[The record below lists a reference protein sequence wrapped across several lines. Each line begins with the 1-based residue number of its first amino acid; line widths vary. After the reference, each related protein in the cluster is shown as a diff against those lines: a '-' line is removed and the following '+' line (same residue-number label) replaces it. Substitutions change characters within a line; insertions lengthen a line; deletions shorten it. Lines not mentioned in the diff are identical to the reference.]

1 MHLTPFLYA
10 FISIPTF
17 TLYNHKFLAPSNRG
31 PIHLERMS
39 LSIKYPLISTLVIH
53 LPNVILSQVS
63 IPLSPRVTEDL
74 LEPASD
80 THTLTP
86 PQRRSYP

>member
-1 MHLTPFLYA
+1 MYLATFLHA

-17 TLYNHKFLAPSNRG
+17 ILYILKLLAPSNRG

-39 LSIKYPLISTLVIH
+39 LSIKYPLISTLLIH
-53 LPNVILSQVS
+53 LPNIILSEVS
-63 IPLSPRVTEDL
+63 IPLSPRVTEAL
-74 LEPASD
+74 PEPASD